1 MIRVTINPQKLSSL
15 LGNKSVLLGVLLFVA
30 TCAMLRPSIHGNDG
44 VQNYAPLRSLL
55 VDGDLDYA
63 NDYAHYFHL
72 NPDWFDNLPVASDP
86 TTQHPTN
93 LYGIGSAILW
103 APWIATVHGTAL
115 ALNAS
120 GFTNIRTDGYGLP
133 YQWGLAIASCFYASV
148 GLLLLFRFLTRLSSP
163 DAAFWSVLAI
173 WLASPLIFYMVLHP
187 SMSHANSFFLA
198 VVMMVI
204 YAGGDSI
211 RRWAALG
218 AVAGLLVLT
227 RYQDAVLLTVFI
239 PLELKRVLEG
249 GRGALTQRLLRIATA
264 GVACLLV
271 FSPQFAVWNYL
282 HGTPFSGPREYLRQ
296 GSFHAFPPLHA
307 WDVLFSSRHG
317 LFYWHPLLLT
327 GFVGLLIP
335 KIHIKWR
342 IFALTGFFAQVW
354 IIGSWSHWWAGASFG
369 HRMFI
374 SSLPLLAV
382 GMALLMQT
390 YPKFRRWMPALV
402 IVFLLWNF
410 GLIVQYGAG
419 LIKRDQPV
427 SWAEM
432 ARHNFISI
440 PGMIVEIL
448 KR

>member
-1 MIRVTINPQKLSSL
+1 MNYKPSPVSNLI
-15 LGNKSVLLGVLLFVA
+15 GNKSALLVILLCVA
-30 TCAMLRPSIHGNDG
+30 ALTMLRPSIHGNDG

-55 VDGDLDYA
+55 IDGDLDYA
-63 NDYAHYFHL
+63 NEYAHYFHL

-86 TTQHPTN
+86 TTRHPTN
-93 LYGIGSAILW
+93 LYGIGSALLW
-103 APWIATVHGTAL
+103 SPWIVAVHGSVL
-115 ALNAS
+115 ALNAT
-120 GFTNIRTDGYGLP
+120 GLTNISANGYGPP
-133 YQWGLAIASCFYASV
+133 YQWAIGIASCFYASL
-148 GLLLLFRFLTRLSSP
+148 GLFLLFRFLTRLTSP
-163 DAAFWSVLAI
+163 NAAFWSVLAI
-173 WLASPLIFYMVLHP
+173 WLASPLTFYMYLHP

-198 VVMMVI
+198 VLMLVI
-204 YAGGDSI
+204 YAGGDSV
-211 RRWAALG
+211 RRWAVLG

-227 RYQDAVLLTVFI
+227 RYQDAALLAVFI

-249 GRGALTQRLLRIATA
+249 ASHGFPQRLLRIATA
-264 GVACLLV
+264 AVACVLV

-296 GSFHAFPPLHA
+296 GSFHPFPPLHA

-317 LFYWHPLLLT
+317 LFYWHPLLLL

-335 KIHIKWR
+335 KLQMKWR
-342 IFALTGFFAQVW
+342 IFALTGFFTQVW

-382 GMALLMQT
+382 GIALLMQT
-390 YPKFRRWMPALV
+390 FPRFNRWTPSLV
-402 IVFLLWNF
+402 ILFMLWNF

-432 ARHNFISI
+432 ARNNFISI
-440 PGMIVEIL
+440 PGKIAERL
-448 KR
+448 KH

>member
-1 MIRVTINPQKLSSL
+1 MTLNSRKFGSL
-15 LGNKSVLLGVLLFVA
+15 VSNKSVLLGVLLLVA
-30 TCAMLRPSIHGNDG
+30 ACAMLRPSIHGNDG

-55 VDGDLDYA
+55 IDGDLDYA
-63 NDYAHYFHL
+63 NEYAHYFHL

-93 LYGIGSAILW
+93 LYGVGSAILW
-103 APWIATVHGTAL
+103 APWVVTVHGTLL

-120 GFTNIRTDGYGLP
+120 GITNIQADGYGPP
-133 YQWGLAIASCFYASV
+133 YQWAVGIASCFYASL
-148 GLLLLFRFLTRLSSP
+148 GLFLLFLFLKRLTSA

-173 WLASPLIFYMVLHP
+173 WLASPLVFYMFLHP

-198 VVMMVI
+198 VAMMVL
-204 YAGGDSI
+204 YSGGDSL

-227 RYQDAVLLTVFI
+227 RYQDAVLLTVFV

-249 GRGALTQRLLRIATA
+249 GRVALTQRLLRIATA
-264 GVACLLV
+264 AAACLLI

-296 GSFHAFPPLHA
+296 GSFHPFPPLHA
-307 WDVLFSSRHG
+307 WNVLFSPRHG
-317 LFYWHPLLLT
+317 LFYWHPLLLV
-327 GFVGLLIP
+327 GFVGLLLP
-335 KIHIKWR
+335 KIHTKWR
-342 IFALTGFFAQVW
+342 VLALTGFFAQVW
-354 IIGSWSHWWAGASFG
+354 IIGSWSHWWGGASFG

-374 SSLPLLAV
+374 SSLPLLAL

-402 IVFLLWNF
+402 MVFLLWIF

-419 LIKRDQPV
+419 FIKRDKPV
-427 SWAEM
+427 TWAEM
-432 ARHNFISI
+432 ARHNFITI
-440 PGMIVEIL
+440 PDKIVE
-448 KR
+448 KFNR